1 MANTDRS
8 EVIHIE
14 VRKYKHFI
22 NDATKLENLFKQEKF
37 VYINNNVY
45 NKRVL
50 LDTESKIIWWVLHEE
65 STSKRSDIEL
75 EIKKL
80 NAKNPMMNWDFPMFG
95 EMENFALKQNNPFI
109 KMENKTRQM
118 FNKTCWYLKDYTF
131 IGLSN
136 LYTYPPDGFINPN
149 DYSSTIIV
157 SHYFINLNYK
167 AIIKIFEKWQNSG
180 WFLQTTSDK
189 IIKIITPNTNITNNV
204 SKNNNTETTENK
216 TTKIT
221 KTTTNIPDKLK
232 PYIDIDYNVC
242 RLPKLKLDQ
251 LTDPNKGLWELY
263 GKKQQ
268 ELNDL
273 GIRARNPAD
282 DVKPFN
288 VCIDFGTTSTVV
300 AFDDNGKSKLLRIGI
315 SKESDYLNEIEAKQF
330 ENPTILEFIDFKQF
344 ISVWNKTA
352 YRPNINW
359 NWVRSS
365 HEALNI
371 LHKANNDAIVIGSF
385 INKIKQLAQQQ
396 YNLSTNENTLLRIN
410 DQINNYEYNIA
421 KLEQKIPVKGTLL
434 AVNEN
439 DNLDPIELYAWFLGM
454 NINWRSR
461 GIFYKYYMTFPIK
474 YPREVKDLIL
484 ASFRRGLQ
492 RSLPENLLT
501 STQNNDDNNTNILN
515 KFSVSEL
522 ATEPLAYAVSA
533 MDKLNLEP
541 TESGLAYAVFDF
553 GGGTTDFD
561 FGYYRSPT
569 QEEYDDGCDAVFE
582 HIGNGG
588 DPYLGGE
595 NIVENLAYITFNHNK
610 NILLQN
616 NITFIQ
622 PANADDI
629 PEKEFLI
636 DNTQSAKANTLT
648 MMSRLRPLW
657 ENTAISKISG
667 NETFKFINTN
677 GEVVKDL
684 QFKIPEPDLKT
695 YLENR
700 IENSIKEFFKSL
712 HTAFKTY
719 GNNNEIPE
727 EIHILLAGNST
738 RSKLVQAYFEFQ
750 NYSNNIVGNNI
761 TKHNKHNKHNDKN
774 NKNDKNHKN
783 NDASNN
789 ENNNEK
795 NNIIAQTMQQFIN
808 NLFGDN
814 IPKFTIHLPLDI
826 DKNDPYSPTAKTG
839 VALGLLKLCPGNN
852 IDIHYRSGSQN
863 NTILEEAGFSF
874 YVGLFR
880 NKKFSCILQQNCNYN
895 EWKLLGKPRNG
906 VFNLFY
912 TTLSK
917 AASADIIEGE
927 KGVNK
932 HSLELQTF
940 SENERLYIRATE
952 PNKIEICTAESDNN
966 LNTDNVETLNNYQQL
981 ILKQI

>member
-1 MANTDRS
+1 MAKTTNNNEIIITN
-8 EVIHIE
+8 EKE
-14 VRKYKHFI
+14 
-22 NDATKLENLFKQEKF
+22 LENLFNQEEF
-37 VYINNNVY
+37 IYINNTIY
-45 NKRVL
+45 YRRL
-50 LDTESKIIWWVLHEE
+50 LLETKSKKFWWVLHDKGLLRRKDVVAKIKELN
-65 STSKRSDIEL
+65 SKNS
-75 EIKKL
+75 
-80 NAKNPMMNWDFPMFG
+80 MMNWDFPLFC
-95 EMENFALKQNNPFI
+95 EMREFVLKANNPFI
-109 KMENKTRQM
+109 TKIRNKIKMFDES
-118 FNKTCWYLKDYTF
+118 FWYLKDYTF
-131 IGLSN
+131 ISLKSIIHSDGPIN
-136 LYTYPPDGFINPN
+136 LDDF
-149 DYSSTIIV
+149 SATIII
-157 SHYFINLNYK
+157 SHYFVSLDYK
-167 AIIKIFEKWQNSG
+167 EIIKVLNKWQNEN
-180 WFLQTTSDK
+180 WYLQTINGK
-189 IIKIITPNTNITNNV
+189 IIKINLTTNTNSNTNSDTN
-204 SKNNNTETTENK
+204 KNS
-216 TTKIT
+216 
-221 KTTTNIPDKLK
+221 TNIPNKFQQ
-232 PYIDIDYNVC
+232 YIDIDYNVC

-454 NINWRSR
+454 NINWRNR

-761 TKHNKHNKHNDKN
+761 TKHNKHN
-774 NKNDKNHKN
+774 DKNHKN

-917 AASADIIEGE
+917 AASADITEGE

-940 SENERLYIRATE
+940 SDKERLYIRATE
-952 PNKIEICTAESDNN
+952 PNKIEICTAENDTDLNN
-966 LNTDNVETLNNYQQL
+966 NNVETLNNYQQL
-981 ILKQI
+981 ILKQM